1 MTTHTIQLEPALD
14 IAHVGQLKAALSA
27 CPEDCEALIFDAQAV
42 ERVDAAG
49 LQLLLAFVR
58 QCQSRPIT
66 VSWASAS
73 TTLADGAA
81 GLGLAQALQLQLPNL
96 ED

>member
-1 MTTHTIQLEPALD
+1 MSIHTVQLEPALD
-14 IAHVGQLKAALSA
+14 IAHAGELKAILSA
-27 CPEDCEALIFDAQAV
+27 SPEDCEELVFDAQAV

-58 QCQSRPIT
+58 QCEARPMT
-66 VSWASAS
+66 VSWASVSA
-73 TTLADGAA
+73 TLMDGAS
-81 GLGLAQALQLQLPNL
+81 GLGLAQALQLQLPNS